1 MALNGFTFYS
11 KLAFVGKQV
20 LPISTVILLLMYFF
34 HKAKSQ
40 GPMLTFI
47 IF

>member
-11 KLAFVGKQV
+11 KLAFGGKQV
-20 LPISTVILLLMYFF
+20 LPISIAIALLMYFF
-34 HKAKSQ
+34 HKDMSQ
-40 GPMLTFI
+40 GPLLAFI